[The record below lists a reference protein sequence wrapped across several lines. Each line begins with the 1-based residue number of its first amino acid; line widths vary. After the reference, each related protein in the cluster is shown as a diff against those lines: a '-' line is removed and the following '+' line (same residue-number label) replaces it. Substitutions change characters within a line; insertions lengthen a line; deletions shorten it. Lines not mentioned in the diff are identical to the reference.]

1 MLSRKM
7 STEKLRVYASLLAQ
21 VWSPWDVKRWR
32 HRKVSWRRPSC
43 IVGSSSSS
51 KQLVMTLSLYV
62 WDKLSITAEAGSRRE
77 YSELFGVLCFLLD
90 SRNSACIWVSRCF
103 RCSIWTRVADLRCIL
118 GNYDDI
124 RWFASDHYVQK
135 TILRWRHCHV
145 RLKWPMTK
153 NKLKENYMLQPTGK
167 MK

>member
-1 MLSRKM
+1 M

-43 IVGSSSSS
+43 IVRSSSSS

-62 WDKLSITAEAGSRRE
+62 WDQLSITAEAGSRRE
-77 YSELFGVLCFLLD
+77 YAELFGVLCFLLD

-103 RCSIWTRVADLRCIL
+103 RCSIWTRVADLRCIFL
-118 GNYDDI
+118 VNTTTYVDLRVFPMFKRQYYVDGTVT
-124 RWFASDHYVQK
+124 SDRNDQWQR
-135 TILRWRHCHV
+135 INWR
-145 RLKWPMTK
+145 
-153 NKLKENYMLQPTGK
+153 
-167 MK
+167 